1 MSKNT
6 EGFVDFIV
14 RERMQQEF
22 GRMQE
27 ARPLHK
33 RETKDNLEKKFQK
46 ALEMLPPE
54 QVKAVMEHYNSVFE
68 TGAENEEFFYRLG
81 VMDGIRAVN
90 MIKKA
95 SKSLF

>member
-1 MSKNT
+1 MNKNT

-22 GRMQE
+22 SRMQE
-27 ARPLHK
+27 TRPLHK

-68 TGAENEEFFYRLG
+68 TGAENEACAKEKKGYCNISERKKRFYVFPVGR
-81 VMDGIRAVN
+81 
-90 MIKKA
+90 
-95 SKSLF
+95 

>member
-1 MSKNT
+1 MDKIT
-6 EGFVDFIV
+6 EEFVNFIV

-22 GRMQE
+22 SRMKE

-33 RETKDNLEKKFQK
+33 RETEDNLEKKFQK

-54 QVKAVMEHYNSVFE
+54 QVEAVMEHYNSVFE

-81 VMDGIRAVN
+81 VKDGIRAVS
-90 MIKKA
+90 MVKKA